1 MPEITV
7 QEYAKRFNT
16 SVQSVYKRIKRGGLM
31 SVERNGRKYVVID
44 NESVQPVESGLNTGI
59 QPSTQPSLMEW
70 LDFLTKELDRLQE
83 ENARLHKDNRR
94 LVKKLE
100 KCNKEQKK
108 VLVSY
113 IQELKQLQLM
123 HQPVEEIIEAE
134 PEEIKPKKKKKR
146 RKNKKHN

>member
-1 MPEITV
+1 MAELTV

-16 SVQSVYKRIKRGGLM
+16 SVQSVYKRIKRGGLTA
-31 SVERNGRKYVVID
+31 VERDGRKYVVID
-44 NESVQPVESGLNTGI
+44 DESVQPVESGLNTCI
-59 QPSTQPSLMEW
+59 QPSTQPGLMEW

-83 ENARLHKDNRR
+83 ENARLLKDNRR

-123 HQPVEEIIEAE
+123 HRPAEEIIEAE
-134 PEEIKPKKKKKR
+134 TEEMRPRKKKKR
-146 RKNKKHN
+146 KKHNG

>member
-1 MPEITV
+1 MAEITV

-16 SVQSVYKRIKRGGLM
+16 SVQAVYKRIKRGSLT
-31 SVERNGRKYVVID
+31 SIERDGRKYVVID
-44 NESVQPVESGLNTGI
+44 DESVQPLESGFNTST
-59 QPSTQPSLMEW
+59 QLSTQPGLMEW
-70 LDFLTKELDRLQE
+70 VDFLTKELDRLQE
-83 ENARLHKDNRR
+83 ENARLIKDNRR

-123 HQPVEEIIEAE
+123 HRPAEEIIEAE
-134 PEEIKPKKKKKR
+134 AEEIKPKKKKKR
-146 RKNKKHN
+146 KNKKHN